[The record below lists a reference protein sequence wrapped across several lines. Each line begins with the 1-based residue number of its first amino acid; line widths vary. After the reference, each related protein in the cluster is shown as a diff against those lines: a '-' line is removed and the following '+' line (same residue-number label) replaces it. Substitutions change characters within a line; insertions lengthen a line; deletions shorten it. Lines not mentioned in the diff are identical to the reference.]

1 MAKLMKTVAV
11 SSVLL
16 TVCFSVLYIIFRGG
30 VFLTLAIT
38 FGTVAYH
45 FCMRLIVGL
54 IFNAAMKNRADYNAK
69 WFCVGKSEQKL
80 YKKLRVKK
88 WKNKM
93 PTYDTDTFDA
103 SKRSWDEI
111 AQATCQS
118 ELVHETIVVL
128 SFLPIASSVWLGELP
143 VFIITSVIA
152 AAIDMI
158 FVIMQRYNRP
168 RIVRLI
174 KKK

>member
-54 IFNAAMKNRADYNAK
+54 IFNATMKNRADYNAK
-69 WFCVGKSEQKL
+69 
-80 YKKLRVKK
+80 
-88 WKNKM
+88 
-93 PTYDTDTFDA
+93 
-103 SKRSWDEI
+103 
-111 AQATCQS
+111 
-118 ELVHETIVVL
+118 
-128 SFLPIASSVWLGELP
+128 
-143 VFIITSVIA
+143 
-152 AAIDMI
+152 
-158 FVIMQRYNRP
+158 
-168 RIVRLI
+168 
-174 KKK
+174 